1 MKTKRGEIMSETK
14 LRASDIVVVKL
25 NGTGDFDGWDVVD
38 VELIV
43 NK

>member
-1 MKTKRGEIMSETK
+1 MKTKRGEIMSE
-14 LRASDIVVVKL
+14 LRLKENDFVVVKL